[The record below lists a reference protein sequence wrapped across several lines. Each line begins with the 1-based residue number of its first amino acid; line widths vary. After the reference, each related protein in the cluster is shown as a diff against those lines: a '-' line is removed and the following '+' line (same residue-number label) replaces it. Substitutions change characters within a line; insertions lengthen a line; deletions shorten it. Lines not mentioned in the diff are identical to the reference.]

1 MEGKVSAPIRFGVR
15 QMAVAGMLSAI
26 IVVLGVTGLGFIPIP
41 PVKATIMHLPVIIGA
56 IIEGPVVG
64 AVIGLI
70 FGLFSIFQ
78 AMTNPT
84 PTSFLF
90 LNPII
95 AIVPRVLIG
104 IFAYYAYK
112 LIPGKRE
119 SLKCGIATVVGTLTN
134 TIGVLGLI
142 YIIYLD
148 KFAQVL
154 NISPTQAKAA
164 IIGIGTTNGIP
175 ETLISVAIAVPVIA
189 GVRKLK
195 R

>member
-1 MEGKVSAPIRFGVR
+1 MEGKVSTPLKFGVR
-15 QMAVAGMLSAI
+15 QMAVSGMLSAI
-26 IVVLGVTGLGFIPIP
+26 IIVLGTTGLGFIPIP

-56 IIEGPVVG
+56 IIEGPIVG
-64 AVIGLI
+64 ALIGLM

-104 IFAYYAYK
+104 ILSYYAYR

-119 SLKCGIATVVGTLTN
+119 SFKCGAAVVVGTLTN

-142 YIIYLD
+142 YLIYLE
-148 KFAQVL
+148 KFGAAL
-154 NISPTQAKAA
+154 GISPAQAKAA
-164 IIGIGTTNGIP
+164 IIGIGTTNGLP
-175 ETLISVAIAVPVIA
+175 EVIISVAIAVPAII
-189 GVRKLK
+189 GIRKIRK
-195 R
+195 